1 MRPASGRRCY
11 TRGVPRVFPF
21 RSLVYDPAVAGPLDR
36 VTAPPY
42 DVISEALLREL
53 QTEPSNIVRVDLA
66 KDAGS
71 GEDRYQAAGELLR
84 RWTAEG
90 VLRREEPAFHAYE
103 MRTGSNGRLRSVRGV
118 FAAMEL
124 ESWGGNVLPHEETMP
139 GPVEDRLSL
148 LRAARTHLSAVYGTV
163 AGPCPA
169 LADLLDRTMREPPA
183 GETVDEQGVRH
194 RRWRIEEDQ
203 PVGAWLEDEA
213 LLIADGH
220 HRYTTALAYRDEMR
234 ATAGPGPWDRLLT
247 FIVDAGSEELT
258 VAPFHRVQLSGAP
271 PTVGAPVTSL
281 ADALAAC
288 SDDETVVG
296 LIVQKDGDVEIRV
309 VSLKG
314 EPPAVRALH
323 AELIPAL
330 PPGALRYTPDAEEAA
345 AAVRSGSATA
355 AYLLP
360 PTTPDRVREVV
371 QRGERLPQKSTYFW
385 PKPLTG
391 MVLMPLD
398 EIVPD

>member
-1 MRPASGRRCY
+1 M
-11 TRGVPRVFPF
+11 PRVFPF

-42 DVISEALLREL
+42 DVISDARLREL
-53 QTEPSNIVRVDLA
+53 QTEPRNIVRLDLA
-66 KDAGS
+66 PDPGP
-71 GEDRYQAAGELLR
+71 GGDRYRSAAELLH

-103 MRTGSNGRLRSVRGV
+103 MRAGSNGMLRCVRGV

-139 GPVEDRLSL
+139 GPIEDRLRL

-163 AGPCPA
+163 TGPCPP
-169 LADLLDRTMREPPA
+169 LADLLERTMRGPPA
-183 GETVDEQGVRH
+183 GEAVDEQGVRH

-203 PVGAWLEDEA
+203 PVSAWLEDQA

-220 HRYTTALAYRDEMR
+220 HRYTTALAYREEMR
-234 ATAGPGPWDRLLT
+234 AAAGPGPWDRLLT
-247 FIVDAGSEELT
+247 FIVDAGSEQLT
-258 VAPFHRVQLSGAP
+258 VAPFHRVQLSGTP
-271 PTVGAPVTSL
+271 PTVGTPVASL

-288 SDDETVVG
+288 SDDDAVVG
-296 LIVQKDGDVEIRV
+296 LVVPTRDGDIEVRV
-309 VSLKG
+309 VNLDG

-323 AELIPAL
+323 SELIAAL
-330 PPGALRYTPDAEEAA
+330 PPSAFRYTPDAEEAA
-345 AAVRSGSATA
+345 AAVRTGNATA

-360 PTTPDRVREVV
+360 PTTPERIREVV

-385 PKPLTG
+385 PKPRTG
-391 MVLMPLD
+391 MVLMPL
-398 EIVPD
+398 EGITPD

>member
-1 MRPASGRRCY
+1 MDRCVLRPVVAVIQGVCLASSRSE
-11 TRGVPRVFPF
+11 
-21 RSLVYDPAVAGPLDR
+21 SLVYDPAVAGPLDR

-124 ESWGGNVLPHEETMP
+124 EKLGRQRPSPRGDDAWARRGSSPPAPSRADPSIGRVRHGG
-139 GPVEDRLSL
+139 
-148 LRAARTHLSAVYGTV
+148 RTV
-163 AGPCPA
+163 PCPGRS
-169 LADLLDRTMREPPA
+169 LDRTMREPPA

-234 ATAGPGPWDRLLT
+234 ATAGPGP
-247 FIVDAGSEELT
+247 VGSPAHL
-258 VAPFHRVQLSGAP
+258 HRGR
-271 PTVGAPVTSL
+271 GF
-281 ADALAAC
+281 
-288 SDDETVVG
+288 
-296 LIVQKDGDVEIRV
+296 
-309 VSLKG
+309 
-314 EPPAVRALH
+314 RA
-323 AELIPAL
+323 
-330 PPGALRYTPDAEEAA
+330 
-345 AAVRSGSATA
+345 S
-355 AYLLP
+355 
-360 PTTPDRVREVV
+360 
-371 QRGERLPQKSTYFW
+371 
-385 PKPLTG
+385 
-391 MVLMPLD
+391 
-398 EIVPD
+398 

>member
-1 MRPASGRRCY
+1 
-11 TRGVPRVFPF
+11 VPRVFPF

-42 DVISEALLREL
+42 DVISEARLREL
-53 QTEPSNIVRVDLA
+53 RTEPSNIVRVDLA
-66 KDAGS
+66 RDPGSEDHGS
-71 GEDRYQAAGELLR
+71 GEDRYQAAGELLH
-84 RWTAEG
+84 RWTAKG

-103 MRTGSNGRLRSVRGV
+103 MRFGSKGRFRRVRGV

-124 ESWGGNVLPHEETMP
+124 EGWGGNVLPHEETMP
-139 GPVEDRLSL
+139 GPIEDRLRL
-148 LRAARTHLSAVYGTV
+148 LRAARTHLSAVYGIV
-163 AGPCPA
+163 AGPCPP
-169 LADLLDRTMREPPA
+169 LADLMDRTMRQPPA
-183 GETVDEQGVRH
+183 GEVVDEQGVRH

-203 PVGAWLEDEA
+203 PVSAWLGDQP

-234 ATAGPGPWDRLLT
+234 SAAGPGPWDRLLT

-271 PTVGAPVTSL
+271 PTVGVPVSSL

-288 SDDETVVG
+288 SDDDTVVG
-296 LIVQKDGDVEIRV
+296 LIVPKDGDVEVRV
-309 VSLKG
+309 VSLDG

-330 PPGALRYTPDAEEAA
+330 PPSALRYTPDAEEAA
-345 AAVRSGSATA
+345 AAVRAGNATA

-371 QRGERLPQKSTYFW
+371 ERGERLPQKSTYFW

-391 MVLMPLD
+391 MVLMP
-398 EIVPD
+398 IQGINSH